1 MQVMRFAVRE
11 PFSCVFEQSSAS
23 KLPPHPELPRGK
35 KKKKK
40 VTFLEKVADKSFPCR
55 NLSVRQGLLPSEI
68 ITVAV

>member
-11 PFSCVFEQSSAS
+11 PFSCLFEQASAS
-23 KLPPHPELPRGK
+23 KLPPHPELPRE

-68 ITVAV
+68 ITVPV